1 MFAIKQVKNTLSW
14 TYIIDDLIGEGI
26 IGTFYQKELQKTN
39 QTAFRI
45 EKIIKRKD
53 DKLYVK

>member
-45 EKIIKRKD
+45 EKIKKR
-53 DKLYVK
+53 